1 MQIAKLAL
9 EDGTVLT
16 GTSFGAAGEV
26 DGEVCF
32 NTSMTGYQEI
42 LTDPSYRGQ
51 IVTMT
56 YPQIGNYGVNAED
69 VESQRPHLAGFVVR
83 EHSRTQSNFRSEQ
96 SLSEYLVQHGV
107 VAIESIDTRSL
118 VRRLRSRGAMKGV
131 LSTVDLD
138 DAGLVAK
145 AKASPGLVGR
155 DLVREVLPDQPFEW
169 QQPLSE
175 WTHLN
180 GRGQRS
186 EVGGQGSESDTRKLT
201 SDTSAQR
208 HVVALDFGMKWNIP
222 RHLVDQ
228 GCRVTIL
235 PGTATAEEVLAQG
248 PDGVFLSN
256 GPGDPEPLEY
266 AIRTIRDLLGKK
278 PIFGICLGHQLLG
291 LACGAKTF
299 KLKFGHRGA
308 NHPVQNLETSA
319 VEITSQNHGFAV
331 AEDSLPDFL
340 SVTHR
345 SLNDGTIEGLTH
357 RDVAAY
363 SVQYHPEAS
372 AGPHDS
378 HYLFR
383 RFLKSMAN

>member
-1 MQIAKLAL
+1 MDTPAKLAL
-9 EDGTVLT
+9 EDGTVFT
-16 GTSFGAAGEV
+16 GTSIGADGEV

-69 VESQRPHLAGFVVR
+69 VESGRPHLAGFIVR

-96 SLSEYLVQHGV
+96 SLSEYLVQHGI

-118 VRRLRSRGAMKGV
+118 VRRLRSRGALKGV
-131 LSTVDLD
+131 ISTKDLD
-138 DAGLVAK
+138 DASLVAK

-175 WTHLN
+175 WTHLD
-180 GRGQRS
+180 GHSR
-186 EVGGQGSESDTRKLT
+186 T
-201 SDTSAQR
+201 SDSSQSSNENQP
-208 HVVALDFGMKWNIP
+208 HVVALDYGMKWNIP
-222 RHLVDQ
+222 RHLVDL

-235 PGTATAEEVLAQG
+235 PGTATTEEVLAQE

-266 AIRTIRDLLGKK
+266 AISTIRGLLGKK

-308 NHPVQNLETSA
+308 NHPVQNLESGA

-331 AEDSLPDFL
+331 AEDSLPKFMQ
-340 SVTHR
+340 VTHR
-345 SLNDGTIEGLTH
+345 SLNDGTIEGITH
-357 RDVAAY
+357 LDVPAY

-383 RFLKSMAN
+383 RFLESMELTSQKAPA